1 MKNLALIMLCMML
14 VLSGC
19 AARTNPDGSTNSD
32 SAQTVGEGAGAGAI
46 FGALLGGVAAIAT
59 GNARWIAVGAGAGAL
74 VGTGVGL
81 YVAKKKEDYAT
92 REAWLDDSI
101 AKAQAANTNT
111 AAYNDKL
118 KAELTKLDA
127 QSQQLAA
134 AYKMQAAKASDM
146 KKMQATLAN
155 QQQTTNNYI
164 ADMEKVI
171 VAQKAVVADARSEK
185 REREAAIIE
194 HEIAKMQLQV
204 DELREES
211 NKLANMSMRVSI

>member
-1 MKNLALIMLCMML
+1 MKHFIPLVLCFALI
-14 VLSGC
+14 LSGC
-19 AARTNPDGSTNSD
+19 AAKQNPDGTTNND
-32 SAQTVGEGAGAGAI
+32 SAQTVAEGAGVGA
-46 FGALLGGVAAIAT
+46 FLGLLVGGGLAIAT
-59 GNARWIAVGAGAGAL
+59 GNESFLALAGVGAALGAGYGA
-74 VGTGVGL
+74 

-101 AKAQAANTNT
+101 AKAQAANKDT
-111 AAYNDKL
+111 ATYNQKL
-118 KAELTKLDA
+118 KAELATLDA
-127 QSQQLAA
+127 QSKQLQA

-146 KKMQATLAN
+146 KKMQQTLAQ
-155 QQQTTNNYI
+155 QQQTTNQHI

-204 DELREES
+204 NELREES
-211 NKLANMSMRVSI
+211 NKLANMSMRVSV